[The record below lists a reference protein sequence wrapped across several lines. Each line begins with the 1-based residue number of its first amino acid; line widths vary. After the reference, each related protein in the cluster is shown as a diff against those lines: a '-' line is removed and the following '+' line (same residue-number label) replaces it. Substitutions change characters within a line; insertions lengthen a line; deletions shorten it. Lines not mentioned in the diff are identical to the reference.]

1 MKMNIKYLNKELPK
15 LSSDLYDSGYDIRA
29 SIVEPLVIKPRSIA
43 TIPAGFS
50 LEITDYPTQNNMSVE
65 IQIRPRSGLTKKG
78 IVAQLGTVDVS
89 YRGEFMVNVYNF
101 NDHEVIIEPF
111 DRIAQ
116 IVVCPI
122 YKPEIIEVDNLSETA
137 RGNKGFGSSGTK

>member
-1 MKMNIKYLNKELPK
+1 MKMNIKYLNKDLPK

-29 SIVEPLVIKPRSIA
+29 SISEPISIAPRGIA
-43 TIPAGFS
+43 TIPTGFS

-89 YRGEFMVNVYNF
+89 YRGEFMVNIYNF
-101 NDHEVIIEPF
+101 NDHEVVIEPF

-122 YKPEIIEVDNLSETA
+122 YKPEVITVEELSKTT
-137 RGNKGFGSSGTK
+137 RGDKGFGSS

>member
-1 MKMNIKYLNKELPK
+1 MKMNIKYLNKDLPK

-29 SIVEPLVIKPRSIA
+29 SVSEPVIISPHGIA

-101 NDHEVIIEPF
+101 NDYEVVIEPF

-122 YKPEIIEVDNLSETA
+122 YKPEVFEVNELSETS

>member
-1 MKMNIKYLNKELPK
+1 MKMNVKYLNKDLPR
-15 LSSDLYDSGYDIRA
+15 LASDFYDSGYDIRA
-29 SIVEPLVIKPRSIA
+29 SIPSSVTIAPFSIA
-43 TIPAGFS
+43 TIPAGFA

-78 IVAQLGTVDVS
+78 VVAQLGTVDVS

-101 NDHEVIIEPF
+101 NNHEVVIEPY

-122 YKPEIIEVDNLSETA
+122 YKPEVIEVDDLSETN
-137 RGNKGFGSSGTK
+137 RGAKGFGSSGTK

>member
-1 MKMNIKYLNKELPK
+1 MKMNVKYLNKDLPK

-43 TIPAGFS
+43 TIPTGFS

-65 IQIRPRSGLTKKG
+65 IQIRPRSGLTKEG

-101 NDHEVIIEPF
+101 NDHEVVIEPF

-122 YKPEIIEVDNLSETA
+122 FKPEIVEVDNLSETL

>member
-1 MKMNIKYLNKELPK
+1 MKMNVKYLNENMPELA
-15 LSSDLYDSGYDIRA
+15 SDLYDSGYDIRA
-29 SIVEPLVIKPRSIA
+29 SISEAIHIAPFSIA
-43 TIPAGFS
+43 TIPAGFA

-101 NDHEVIIEPF
+101 NNHEVIIEPY

-122 YKPEIIEVDNLSETA
+122 YKPEVVKVDNLSETN
-137 RGNKGFGSSGTK
+137 RGDKGFGSSGTK

>member
-1 MKMNIKYLNKELPK
+1 MKMNVKYLNKNMPK

-29 SIVEPLVIKPRSIA
+29 SISEPLTIKPFGIA
-43 TIPAGFS
+43 TIPAGFA
-50 LEITDYPTQNNMSVE
+50 LEIADYPTQNNMSVE

-101 NDHEVIIEPF
+101 NNHEVVIEPF

-122 YKPEIIEVDNLSETA
+122 YKPDVIEVEDLSETN
-137 RGNKGFGSSGTK
+137 RGAKGFGSSGTK

>member
-1 MKMNIKYLNKELPK
+1 MKMNVKYLNNNLPELT
-15 LSSDLYDSGYDIRA
+15 SDLNDSGYDIRA
-29 SIVEPLVIKPRSIA
+29 SITNSVTIAPRGIA
-43 TIPAGFS
+43 TIPAGFA
-50 LEITDYPTQNNMSVE
+50 LEISDYPTQNNMSVE

-78 IVAQLGTVDVS
+78 IVAQFGTVDVS

-101 NDHEVIIEPF
+101 NDHEVVIEPY

-122 YKPEIIEVDNLSETA
+122 YKPEIVKVDELSETN

>member
-1 MKMNIKYLNKELPK
+1 MKMNVKYLNKELPK
-15 LSSDLYDSGYDIRA
+15 LSSNLYDSGFDIRA
-29 SIVEPLVIKPRSIA
+29 SIPSPVSISPFGIA
-43 TIPAGFS
+43 TIPTGFA

-89 YRGEFMVNVYNF
+89 YRGEFMVNIYNF
-101 NDHEVIIEPF
+101 NNHEVVIEPF

-122 YKPEIIEVDNLSETA
+122 YKPEVVEVEDLSETN
-137 RGNKGFGSSGTK
+137 RGTKGFGSSGTK

>member
-1 MKMNIKYLNKELPK
+1 MKMNVKYLNKNMPK

-29 SIVEPLVIKPRSIA
+29 SVNSPVTIASRGIA
-43 TIPAGFS
+43 TIPAGFA

-122 YKPEIIEVDNLSETA
+122 YKPEVVDVDELSETN
-137 RGNKGFGSSGTK
+137 RGDKGFGSSGTK

>member
-1 MKMNIKYLNKELPK
+1 MKMNVKYLNKNLPK
-15 LSSDLYDSGYDIRA
+15 LTSDLYDSGYDIRA
-29 SIVEPLVIKPRSIA
+29 SVENPVIIPPGGIA
-43 TIPAGFS
+43 TIPSGFA
-50 LEITDYPTQNNMSVE
+50 LEITDYNNQNNMSVE

-101 NDHEVIIEPF
+101 NNHEVIIEPY

-116 IVVCPI
+116 IVICPI
-122 YKPEIIEVDNLSETA
+122 YKPEIVEVSELSETL
-137 RGNKGFGSSGTK
+137 RGSKGFGSSGTK

>member
-1 MKMNIKYLNKELPK
+1 MKMNVKYLNKNMPK

-29 SIVEPLVIKPRSIA
+29 SISEPLTIKPFGIA

-101 NDHEVIIEPF
+101 NDHEVVVEPF

-122 YKPEIIEVDNLSETA
+122 YKPEVIEVEDLSETN
-137 RGNKGFGSSGTK
+137 RGAKGFGSSGTK

>member
-1 MKMNIKYLNKELPK
+1 MKINVKYINKNIPK

-29 SIVEPLVIKPRSIA
+29 SISAPVKIAPRGIA
-43 TIPAGFS
+43 TIPTGFA

-101 NDHEVIIEPF
+101 NDHEVVIEPF

-122 YKPEIIEVDNLSETA
+122 YKPEIIVVDDLSETN
-137 RGNKGFGSSGTK
+137 RGSKGFGSSGTK

>member
-1 MKMNIKYLNKELPK
+1 MNIKYLNKKLPK
-15 LSSDLYDSGYDIRA
+15 LSSDLHDSGYDIRA
-29 SIVEPLVIKPRSIA
+29 SILEPITISPRGIA

-116 IVVCPI
+116 IVICPI
-122 YKPEIIEVDNLSETA
+122 YKPEIIEVDELSETS

>member
-1 MKMNIKYLNKELPK
+1 MKMCVKYLDKNLPQLASK
-15 LSSDLYDSGYDIRA
+15 DGDSGYDIRA
-29 SIVEPLVIKPRSIA
+29 AIEKTLTIPAMGIA
-43 TIPAGFS
+43 TIPAGFC
-50 LEITDYPTQNNMSVE
+50 LEITDYPTENNMSVE

-101 NDHEVIIEPF
+101 NNHEIEIAPY

-122 YKPEIIEVDNLSETA
+122 YKPEVIEVENLSDTE
-137 RGNKGFGSSGTK
+137 RGNKGFGSSGCK

>member
-1 MKMNIKYLNKELPK
+1 MKMNVKYLNKDLPK

-29 SIVEPLVIKPRSIA
+29 SISEPVIIAPNGIA
-43 TIPAGFS
+43 TIPTGFS

-89 YRGEFMVNVYNF
+89 YRGEFMVNIYNF
-101 NDHEVIIEPF
+101 NDHEVVIEPF

-122 YKPEIIEVDNLSETA
+122 YKPEVITVEELSKTT
-137 RGNKGFGSSGTK
+137 RGDKGFGSSGTK

>member
-1 MKMNIKYLNKELPK
+1 MKMNVKYLNKNMPK

-29 SIVEPLVIKPRSIA
+29 SISEALVIKPFSIA
-43 TIPAGFS
+43 TIPAGFA

-101 NDHEVIIEPF
+101 NDHEVVIEPY

-122 YKPEIIEVDNLSETA
+122 YKPEIVEVDDLSETN
-137 RGNKGFGSSGTK
+137 RGGKGFGSSGTK